1 MRHIYRSLAANA
13 LRKNKI
19 IYVPYIISSMVMVA
33 ITYII
38 TAIAKDE
45 YLRMIEGGA
54 TLQQIMIIGIPVMYN
69 ISFFFLIGVSRFV
82 IKQRKKELGVY
93 CVLGMQKK
101 HIIHVQFLENLYVFL
116 ISTISGSVIGIVLEK
131 VFQLVFLR
139 IYHQDADFSW
149 NLPLSVILTNAM
161 VFAFFFLFFFIINAI
176 GVLRSNILEYMKE
189 EAKGEKQPKSKW
201 LLAIGG
207 ALLLSGGYLL
217 SFSMDNGLSALQ
229 YFGLA
234 VCLVIFGTYALFTA
248 GSITILNTLKK
259 KKKFY
264 YKTGHF
270 ISISGMLYR
279 MKRNAANLATIC
291 IFATMVLVTMSSVMT
306 LYSTVHDM
314 ASEYY
319 VVDLDILYEAPDSD
333 EVRQERMD
341 KIREAADK
349 TGVSIDQ
356 IYIYKYINSFAW
368 ISEDVVLTSPTY
380 FSLDCSEVFILTED
394 IYNYANGTTLDLKE
408 DEIALY
414 VRTGKDFGDSVR
426 FQALD
431 ENRNVKEG
439 GASKEY
445 KLRKLSEAPKMSSGG
460 SIAISDGIYYFIVP
474 DLETLSE
481 LEPYINDS
489 VFEDGQKEER
499 LLVNTKS
506 GRTEQLAMFEEIT
519 KNQEYYDYM
528 FAYSRIDSIDEVVG
542 LYAGLF
548 FLGVFLSI
556 SFLTITILNMYF
568 SQLQQGYEDSRR
580 FSIMRKV
587 GLTRKEIKKSINSQ
601 IIIVFL
607 LPLIVAVIHTAAAYP
622 MVNRIL
628 RILGGCEPKAFLL
641 ILSMCVVVFALFYTI
656 AYFFTRRTYLKMV
669 SGAYDGK

>member
-19 IYVPYIISSMVMVA
+19 IYVPYIISSLIMVA

-54 TLQQIMIIGIPVMYN
+54 MLQQIMIIGIPVMYI

-101 HIIHVQFLENLYVFL
+101 HIIHVQFLENLNVFL
-116 ISTISGSVIGIVLEK
+116 ISTIAGSIIGIVLEK

-139 IYHQDADFSW
+139 IYHHEVDFSW
-149 NLPLSVILTNAM
+149 NLPLSTIFTNAM
-161 VFAFFFLFFFIINAI
+161 VFAGFFLFFFLINAI
-176 GVLRSNILEYMKE
+176 GILRSNILEYMKE

-201 LLAIGG
+201 ILAIAGV
-207 ALLLSGGYLL
+207 LLLSGGYLL

-234 VCLVIFGTYALFTA
+234 VSLVIFGTYALFTA
-248 GSITILNTLKK
+248 GSITLLNTLKK
-259 KKKFY
+259 NKKFY

-314 ASEYY
+314 ASSYY
-319 VVDLDILYEAPDSD
+319 VVDLDILYETPDTD
-333 EVRQERMD
+333 EIRQERLE
-341 KIREAADK
+341 KIRQAADK
-349 TGVSIDQ
+349 SGVSIDQ
-356 IYIYKYINSFAW
+356 IYIYKYMNAFAR
-368 ISEDVVLTSPTY
+368 IKNGVVLTAPSY
-380 FSLDCSEVFILTED
+380 LSIDACEIFIFTED
-394 IYNYANGTTLDLKE
+394 IYNYTNNTTLDLKE
-408 DEIALY
+408 NEIALY
-414 VRTGKDFGDSVR
+414 CRSGKDIGDTIA
-426 FQALD
+426 FQAMD
-431 ENRNVKEG
+431 KDGYAKDGVSEEFN
-439 GASKEY
+439 
-445 KLRKLSEAPKMSSGG
+445 LRKITEAPKMSSGS
-460 SIAISDGIYYFIVP
+460 SIAVSDGLYYFIVP
-474 DLETLSE
+474 NDAVLAK
-481 LEPYINDS
+481 LEPYINEN
-489 VFEDGQKEER
+489 VFEVGERNER
-499 LLVNTKS
+499 LLINTSS
-506 GRTEQLAMFEEIT
+506 GRPEQLAMFEEIRT
-519 KNQEYYDYM
+519 NQPQYDYL
-528 FAYSRIDSIDEVVG
+528 YVNSRIDSIEEIVG
-542 LYAGLF
+542 IYSGLF
-548 FLGVFLSI
+548 FLGLFLSI
-556 SFLTITILNMYF
+556 AFLTITILNMYF

-580 FSIMRKV
+580 FAIMRKV

-601 IIIVFL
+601 IVVVFL

-628 RILGGCEPKAFLL
+628 RILGGCEPQAFLL

-656 AYFFTRRTYLKMV
+656 AYLFTRRTYLKMV